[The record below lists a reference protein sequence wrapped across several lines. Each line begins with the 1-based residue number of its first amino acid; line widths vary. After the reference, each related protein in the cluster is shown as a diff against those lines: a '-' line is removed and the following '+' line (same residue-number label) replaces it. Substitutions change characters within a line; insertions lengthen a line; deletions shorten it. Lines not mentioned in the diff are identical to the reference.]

1 MRIQWAF
8 QKEKTENTAS
18 HFHIFVGNLSGD
30 VADPVLLQAFQH
42 IGECSDAR
50 VMWDHSTGRSKG
62 FGFVSFRYDCSALY
76 LCLRLLLLDDAK
88 FPIPISHSFVGLPT
102 FICFAFCDTGD
113 SIPSALQ
120 ISSLVCFTLLPHHF
134 KNAKLKMPR
143 FLHCCLSY
151 SILLHCSSN
160 YECGLSTG
168 PSLLYI
174 QAAFRS
180 ALYFGIQ

>member
-76 LCLRLLLLDDAK
+76 LSIIFLLLDELLS
-88 FPIPISHSFVGLPT
+88 FPIAHPSNGAALLHI
-102 FICFAFCDTGD
+102 AFCDTRHF
-113 SIPSALQ
+113 IISALQ
-120 ISSLVCFTLLPHHF
+120 ISSLVCFTLLQLYL
-134 KNAKLKMPR
+134 KNLRMLH
-143 FLHCCLSY
+143 FLHCCLNHGNF
-151 SILLHCSSN
+151 LLHS
-160 YECGLSTG
+160 
-168 PSLLYI
+168 
-174 QAAFRS
+174 
-180 ALYFGIQ
+180 

>member
-62 FGFVSFRYDCSALY
+62 FGFVSFRYGCSALY
-76 LCLRLLLLDDAK
+76 LSLKILAAGQRLNFQFSAP
-88 FPIPISHSFVGLPT
+88 FMGLP
-102 FICFAFCDTGD
+102 FPICFACCDIRRPF
-113 SIPSALQ
+113 SSAL
-120 ISSLVCFTLLPHHF
+120 
-134 KNAKLKMPR
+134 
-143 FLHCCLSY
+143 
-151 SILLHCSSN
+151 
-160 YECGLSTG
+160 
-168 PSLLYI
+168 PSLCLCALI
-174 QAAFRS
+174 HFSSPVQIAHFNCCAA
-180 ALYFGIQ
+180 